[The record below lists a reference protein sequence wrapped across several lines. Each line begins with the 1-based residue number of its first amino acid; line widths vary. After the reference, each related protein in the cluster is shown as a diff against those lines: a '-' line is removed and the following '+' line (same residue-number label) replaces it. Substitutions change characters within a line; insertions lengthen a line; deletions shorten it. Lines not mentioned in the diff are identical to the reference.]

1 MARMPAPGEIVD
13 EVFRVERELDSGNFG
28 TVYKVTDLL
37 EDRTL
42 ALKVLR
48 PGPHDEDELR
58 QRFEREATLIYSLQ
72 HPHLVRVYYYGQ
84 TSSGLPYMAMEF
96 LVGTDLR
103 ALVHQQGA
111 LHAALA
117 RRICMEVL
125 SGLESAHS
133 LGIVHRDLKPANI
146 FLVNDGG
153 KGHVKVL
160 DFGFAKVFDSQSGQD
175 LTNAQTLVGTP
186 AYMAPELVHKKQI
199 GPQSDIYA
207 MGLILAEMIH
217 GAKIVSIDSVFDTI
231 LFQAS
236 DKPIQLPES
245 VTSSPLH
252 KVIRKAIEKDV
263 SRRYKTVT
271 DMIDD
276 LRATRVP
283 GGEADP
289 LAHLKPAPRVFG
301 SAEQESATVPRSTG
315 MPSMEEVERVVG
327 QTRTNASAAR
337 SAQASVRT
345 AVHDLD
351 EDDTHAVTPAA
362 LQKLRTSTLQAQP
375 AVSRGQRPSEQQP
388 AARAARSSQ
397 PQDSMQ
403 FIPEQHAQQHL
414 QPRRPTTQTDIIPLE
429 LDMERPDDRAQQRAR
444 RSSGMSEVGIGLGIG
459 GVILLVVIAIL
470 YTLNG

>member
-1 MARMPAPGEIVD
+1 MARMPAQGEIVD
-13 EVFRVERELDSGNFG
+13 EVFRIERELDSGNFG

-37 EDRTL
+37 ENRTL

-48 PGPHDEDELR
+48 PGPHDEEELR

-72 HPHLVRVYYYGQ
+72 HAHLVRVYYYGQ
-84 TSSGLPYMAMEF
+84 TSAGLPYMAMEF

-103 ALVHQQGA
+103 ALVQQQGP

-117 RRICMEVL
+117 RRITMEVL
-125 SGLESAHS
+125 SGLEAAHT

-217 GAKIVSIDSVFDTI
+217 GKKIVAIDSVFDTI

-236 DKPIQLPES
+236 DDAIKLPDS

-263 SRRYKTVT
+263 HKRYKSVT
-271 DMIDD
+271 EMIDD

-289 LAHLKPAPRVFG
+289 LAHLRPAPREFG
-301 SAEQESATVPRSTG
+301 SAAQETATVPRSMG

-327 QTRTNASAAR
+327 QTRSNASAAR
-337 SAQASVRT
+337 AAVRT
-345 AVHDLD
+345 APPRQQDMD
-351 EDDTHAVTPAA
+351 EDETHAVTPDAI
-362 LQKLRTSTLQAQP
+362 QRLRTSTLQLQP
-375 AVSRGQRPSEQQP
+375 ANAQRPIQTPRQGE
-388 AARAARSSQ
+388 
-397 PQDSMQ
+397 PQDSMK
-403 FIPEQHAQQHL
+403 FIPEQHIP
-414 QPRRPTTQTDIIPLE
+414 QPRRPTTQTDLIPLD
-429 LDMERPDDRAQQRAR
+429 LERPADRPAPRQQRA
-444 RSSGMSEVGIGLGIG
+444 SGLSEVAIGFGFGL
-459 GVILLVVIAIL
+459 VILLVLFAIL
-470 YTLNG
+470 YTMNG